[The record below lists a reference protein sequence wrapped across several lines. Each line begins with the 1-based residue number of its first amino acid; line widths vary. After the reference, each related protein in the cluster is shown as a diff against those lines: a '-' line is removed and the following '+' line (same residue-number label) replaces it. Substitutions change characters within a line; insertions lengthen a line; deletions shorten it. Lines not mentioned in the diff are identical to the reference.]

1 MNAAIATHLAEPILD
16 VDARG
21 LEPPQPLVAI
31 LEALA
36 RLPHGTTLRAHTD
49 RRPLLLFPHLE
60 NRGFTGQTEDQSD
73 GSFITTIRRA

>member
-1 MNAAIATHLAEPILD
+1 MNGNETTVTLD
-16 VDARG
+16 VRG

-36 RLPHGTTLRAHTD
+36 GLPDGGAMRAQTD
-49 RRPLLLFPHLE
+49 RRPLHLYPLLE
-60 NRGFTGQTEDQSD
+60 QRGFTGQTEEQRD